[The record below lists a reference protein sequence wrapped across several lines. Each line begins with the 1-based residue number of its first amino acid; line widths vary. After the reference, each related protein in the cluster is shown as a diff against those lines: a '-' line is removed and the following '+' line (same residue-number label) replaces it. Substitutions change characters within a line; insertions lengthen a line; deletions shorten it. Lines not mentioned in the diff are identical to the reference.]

1 MVSASEAATT
11 ARSSNGVFEQHTA
24 LWLWLIVAVGA
35 GMRLI
40 ALGHKSF
47 WIDEI
52 ASVAIAQRPGPAFWR
67 FLWHDEGNM
76 AAYYVLL
83 RPWLHLGHSEA
94 VVRLLSVLP
103 GVLSLP
109 FMYVLGR
116 RLFGPAAGL
125 LAAAL
130 FAVNPCAIAGSQE
143 ARAYSFLVLAVIVS
157 TLRFVRLIE
166 APSYRR
172 AVVYGLAAGFTCYFH
187 YFGVLVPAAHAVS
200 LVAMPRAS
208 KGGLSGAPDGIP
220 WKQYLVAGAI
230 IVVLAIPILWL
241 IHAQDVGHIS
251 WVQSPSLLELYHLGV
266 FLAASSGKVAGA
278 SLLALDLVLVG
289 FFLRR
294 MASMRQARDNGV
306 ERWRHA
312 LVVSSFFSPIVI
324 VLAVSVVRP
333 AFYHRFLVVCLPF
346 WVLMMAA
353 GALQIPRRGWRAS
366 AIAVVGALC
375 LVNTALLYARV
386 PEDWRGVVDYLIAH
400 AGPDDRVLYY
410 QSVGAFAAENY
421 WNWRP
426 GGGSAPRAKEVDVDP
441 LNTRWE
447 SEIDHAPRVWLVL
460 YRAEPDGPES
470 RAIEQDLSKNY
481 EAASQKVFRGV
492 RVIEYRTKR

>member
-1 MVSASEAATT
+1 MATSREATWQQST
-11 ARSSNGVFEQHTA
+11 SV
-24 LWLWLIVAVGA
+24 WLLLIVVVGA
-35 GMRLI
+35 ALRLI

-83 RPWLHLGHSEA
+83 RPWLHIGHGEA
-94 VVRLLSVLP
+94 IVRLLSVLP
-103 GVLSLP
+103 GVLSIP
-109 FMYVLGR
+109 YMYVFGR
-116 RLFGPAAGL
+116 RLFGSATGL

-130 FAVNPCAIAGSQE
+130 FALNPCAIAGSQE

-157 TLRFVRLIE
+157 SVRFIRLVE
-166 APSYRR
+166 TPSYRF
-172 AVVYGLAAGFTCYFH
+172 AIAYGLAAGFTCYFH

-200 LVAMPRAS
+200 LLALPR
-208 KGGLSGAPDGIP
+208 GTRP
-220 WKQYLVAGAI
+220 WKQYRVAAVI
-230 IVVLAIPILWL
+230 VVVLAIPILWL

-266 FLAASSGKVAGA
+266 FLAASSGKAAGA
-278 SLLALDLVLVG
+278 TLLTLDLALVG

-294 MASMRQARDNGV
+294 MTGIWRVRDNDL
-306 ERWRHA
+306 ERWRYA
-312 LVVSSFFSPIVI
+312 LVASSFFTPIVI
-324 VLAVSVVRP
+324 ALAVSLIRP

-346 WVLMMAA
+346 WVMMAA
-353 GALQIPRRGWRAS
+353 VGAVQIPRPAWRGS
-366 AIAVVGALC
+366 VVAMVVALC
-375 LVNTALLYARV
+375 LVNTVLLYTRV
-386 PEDWRGVVDYLIAH
+386 TEDWRGVVDYLIAH
-400 AGPDDRVLYY
+400 AGPEDRVLYY

-426 GGGSAPRAKEVDVDP
+426 GGGSGPRAKEVDVDS
-441 LNTRWE
+441 LSTRWE

-460 YRAEPDGPES
+460 YRAESDDPES
-470 RAIEQDLSKNY
+470 RAIEQELLKSYD
-481 EAASQKVFRGV
+481 AGVQKTFRGV
-492 RVIEYRTKR
+492 RVIEYEAKR